1 MTRTTRSTRASR
13 TTSTSPGEPAAV
25 VGPAA
30 VAGPAA
36 RAPRRVGRARA
47 LLGGAALVALTG
59 GGVGLAAAPAS
70 AADVSTWDAIA
81 ACESGGNWSIDTGNG
96 YSGGLQ
102 FSPSTW
108 SAYGGSGSAASA
120 SKGEQIAVA
129 ERVLASQG
137 WGAWPSCSAKL
148 GLSGTSGAAPQ
159 AASPAPAPA
168 PRAAAAA
175 PSSGSASGSSS
186 SRAAAPAVPAAPPA
200 PTIAAVPT
208 SGETYTVAAGQS
220 LDSIATE
227 RAIPGGWVTL
237 AGANLDT
244 VPDPDRIEVG
254 QVLQLPAV

>member
-13 TTSTSPGEPAAV
+13 TTSTSPGDL
-25 VGPAA
+25 VGG
-30 VAGPAA
+30 AGPGA

-186 SRAAAPAVPAAPPA
+186 SRAAAPAEPAASPA

>member
-159 AASPAPAPA
+159 AAAPAPAPA

-186 SRAAAPAVPAAPPA
+186 SRAAAPAEPAASPA

>member
-13 TTSTSPGEPAAV
+13 TTSTSPGD
-25 VGPAA
+25 PAA

-159 AASPAPAPA
+159 AAAPAPAPAPA

-227 RAIPGGWVTL
+227 QAIPGGWVTL